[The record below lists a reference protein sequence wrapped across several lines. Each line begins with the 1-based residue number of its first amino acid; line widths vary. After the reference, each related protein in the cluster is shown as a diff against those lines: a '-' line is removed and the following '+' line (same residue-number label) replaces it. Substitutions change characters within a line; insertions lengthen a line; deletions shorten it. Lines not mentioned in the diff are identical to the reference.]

1 MVVFPKVFFPFA
13 EPVTATLY
21 SFAMFSL
28 AFVARPIGS
37 IVFTAVDR
45 RHGRGVKL
53 TIALFL
59 LGFSTMAV
67 SFLPGYAQIGAWS
80 LYLLGVLRVGQGLAL
95 GGAWDGLASLLALN
109 APIERRGF
117 YAAIPQLGAPLGFMV
132 ASVLFSFFL
141 LNLSEAD
148 FLDWGWRYPFF
159 CAFAINV
166 VALFSRLAACRHRRV
181 RSPSG
186 AGRLEPSPIIPLIR
200 NHAPE
205 LLVGALIPLASF
217 ALFHL
222 VTVFPISWITLFT
235 QRSAGEFLMVQCS
248 GAFICAG
255 AIVASGLIADQIGR
269 RMLLLVSAGLIAVFA
284 IASTIAPLIVEENA
298 IGQTIYVN
306 AGFALLGLSY
316 GQSSGAVTSQLE
328 QRYRYTGAAL
338 TNDLAWLLGAGF
350 APLIVL
356 YLSARYGLACVG
368 LYLLSGAVTPFS
380 RSPSPAR
387 KSGRS
392 EPAEPI
398 IRPSPSA
405 PRHPRSGEGSWSDSP
420 GHLASPPRLP
430 SRGSLARKGPAR
442 LGAARR
448 LGAAHRLQPGRHEP
462 SGDVAVQ
469 QRNLIIASTAL
480 MLLVIVPVI
489 ALTFM
494 FAWRYRASNT
504 EATYDPDWHHSTQL
518 EVVIWTVPLLII
530 IALGAMT
537 WISTHT
543 LDPFRPLSRSRPTS
557 PCPPT

>member
-1 MVVFPKVFFPFA
+1 MTMDQVEGPQPTSTPLERDARLVSTDHKVAPSEIAIGVIIGRAAEYFDFFVFAIASVVVFPRVFFPFA

-21 SFAMFSL
+21 AFAMFSL

-37 IVFTAVDR
+37 IIFMAVDR

-59 LGFSTMAV
+59 LGFSTMAI

-80 LYLLGVLRVGQGLAL
+80 LYLLGILRVGQGLAL

-132 ASVLFSFFL
+132 AAVLFAFFL

-159 CAFAINV
+159 CAFAVNV
-166 VALFSRLAACRHRRV
+166 VALFSRLRLVATDEFSRLLELR
-181 RSPSG
+181 
-186 AGRLEPSPIIPLIR
+186 RLEPSPILPLIR
-200 NHAPE
+200 DYAGV

-235 QRSAGEFLMVQCS
+235 QRSAGEFLMIQCS

-255 AIVASGLIADQIGR
+255 AVVASGLIADQIGR
-269 RMLLLVSAGLIAVFA
+269 RMLLMISAGLIAVFA
-284 IASTIAPLIVEENA
+284 ICSIIAPLIVEENA

-316 GQSSGAVTSQLE
+316 GQSSGAVTSQLD

-338 TNDLAWLLGAGF
+338 INDLAWLLGAGF

-356 YLSARYGLACVG
+356 FLSARYGLACVG
-368 LYLLSGAVTPFS
+368 LYLLSGAVTT
-380 RSPSPAR
+380 
-387 KSGRS
+387 
-392 EPAEPI
+392 
-398 IRPSPSA
+398 
-405 PRHPRSGEGSWSDSP
+405 
-420 GHLASPPRLP
+420 L
-430 SRGSLARKGPAR
+430 
-442 LGAARR
+442 
-448 LGAAHRLQPGRHEP
+448 
-462 SGDVAVQ
+462 VA
-469 QRNLIIASTAL
+469 LS
-480 MLLVIVPVI
+480 
-489 ALTFM
+489 
-494 FAWRYRASNT
+494 
-504 EATYDPDWHHSTQL
+504 
-518 EVVIWTVPLLII
+518 
-530 IALGAMT
+530 
-537 WISTHT
+537 
-543 LDPFRPLSRSRPTS
+543 LSRSEIRQV
-557 PCPPT
+557 

>member
-1 MVVFPKVFFPFA
+1 MAIDHAQGPPPTSTPLERDARLVSTDHKVAPSEIAIGVVIGRAAEYFDFFVFGIACVVVFPKVFFPFA
-13 EPVTATLY
+13 EPLTATLY
-21 SFAMFSL
+21 AFAMFSL

-37 IVFTAVDR
+37 IIFMSVDR

-53 TIALFL
+53 TISLFL
-59 LGFSTMAV
+59 LGFSTMAM
-67 SFLPGYAQIGAWS
+67 SFLPSYAQIGAWS
-80 LYLLGVLRVGQGLAL
+80 LYLLGLLRVGQGLAL

-109 APIERRGF
+109 APVGRRGF

-132 ASVLFSFFL
+132 ASTLFSFFL

-166 VALFSRLAACRHRRV
+166 VALFSRLRLVATDEFAFLMEHR
-181 RSPSG
+181 
-186 AGRLEPSPIIPLIR
+186 RLEPSPIVPLIR
-200 NHAPE
+200 NYWPV
-205 LLVGALIPLASF
+205 LIVGALIPLASF

-269 RMLLLVSAGLIAVFA
+269 RMLLLLGASLIAIFA

-316 GQSSGAVTSQLE
+316 GQSSGAVTSQLA
-328 QRYRYTGAAL
+328 QRFRYTGAAL

-368 LYLLSGAVTPFS
+368 LYLLSGAVTT
-380 RSPSPAR
+380 
-387 KSGRS
+387 
-392 EPAEPI
+392 
-398 IRPSPSA
+398 
-405 PRHPRSGEGSWSDSP
+405 
-420 GHLASPPRLP
+420 L
-430 SRGSLARKGPAR
+430 
-442 LGAARR
+442 
-448 LGAAHRLQPGRHEP
+448 
-462 SGDVAVQ
+462 
-469 QRNLIIASTAL
+469 
-480 MLLVIVPVI
+480 I
-489 ALTFM
+489 AL
-494 FAWRYRASNT
+494 S
-504 EATYDPDWHHSTQL
+504 
-518 EVVIWTVPLLII
+518 
-530 IALGAMT
+530 
-537 WISTHT
+537 
-543 LDPFRPLSRSRPTS
+543 LSRSEIRQV
-557 PCPPT
+557 

>member
-1 MVVFPKVFFPFA
+1 MKKQITAMAIDHIEGPLPSSAPLERDARLVSTDHKVAPSEIAIGVIIGRAAEYFDFFVFAIASVVVFPKVFFPFA

-21 SFAMFSL
+21 SFAVFSL

-37 IVFTAVDR
+37 VVFTAVDR

-132 ASVLFSFFL
+132 AGVLFAFFL

-159 CAFAINV
+159 CAFAVNV
-166 VALFSRLAACRHRRV
+166 VALFSRLRLVATDEFARLLER
-181 RSPSG
+181 
-186 AGRLEPSPIIPLIR
+186 GRLEPSPIIPLIR

-248 GAFICAG
+248 GALICAG
-255 AIVASGLIADQIGR
+255 AVIASGLIADQIGR
-269 RMLLLVSAGLIAVFA
+269 RMLLLVSASLIAVFA
-284 IASTIAPLIVEENA
+284 IGSIIAPLIVEENA

-316 GQSSGAVTSQLE
+316 GQSSGAVTSRLE
-328 QRYRYTGAAL
+328 QRFRYTGAAL

-356 YLSARYGLACVG
+356 FLSARYGLACVG
-368 LYLLSGAVTPFS
+368 LYLLSGAVTTL
-380 RSPSPAR
+380 
-387 KSGRS
+387 
-392 EPAEPI
+392 
-398 IRPSPSA
+398 
-405 PRHPRSGEGSWSDSP
+405 
-420 GHLASPPRLP
+420 LALS
-430 SRGSLARKGPAR
+430 
-442 LGAARR
+442 
-448 LGAAHRLQPGRHEP
+448 
-462 SGDVAVQ
+462 
-469 QRNLIIASTAL
+469 
-480 MLLVIVPVI
+480 
-489 ALTFM
+489 
-494 FAWRYRASNT
+494 
-504 EATYDPDWHHSTQL
+504 
-518 EVVIWTVPLLII
+518 
-530 IALGAMT
+530 
-537 WISTHT
+537 
-543 LDPFRPLSRSRPTS
+543 LSRSEIRQV
-557 PCPPT
+557 

>member
-1 MVVFPKVFFPFA
+1 MTMDQVEGPQPSSAPLERDARLVSTDHKVAPSEIAIGVIIGRTAEYFDFFVFAIASVVVFPKVFFPFA

-37 IVFTAVDR
+37 IIFTAVDR

-59 LGFSTMAV
+59 LGFSTMAI

-80 LYLLGVLRVGQGLAL
+80 LYLLGILRIGQGLAL

-132 ASVLFSFFL
+132 AAVLFAFFL

-159 CAFAINV
+159 CAFAVNV
-166 VALFSRLAACRHRRV
+166 VALFSRLRLVATEEFSRLLERR
-181 RSPSG
+181 
-186 AGRLEPSPIIPLIR
+186 RLEPSPIIPLIR
-200 NHAPE
+200 DYGGV

-235 QRSAGEFLMVQCS
+235 ERSAGEFLMIQCS

-255 AIVASGLIADQIGR
+255 AVVASGLIADQIGR
-269 RMLLLVSAGLIAVFA
+269 RMLLLISAGLIAVFA
-284 IASTIAPLIVEENA
+284 ICSIIAPLIIEENA

-306 AGFALLGLSY
+306 AGFVLLGLSY
-316 GQSSGAVTSQLE
+316 GQSSGAVTSQLD

-356 YLSARYGLACVG
+356 FLSARYGLACVG
-368 LYLLSGAVTPFS
+368 LYLLSGAVTT
-380 RSPSPAR
+380 
-387 KSGRS
+387 
-392 EPAEPI
+392 
-398 IRPSPSA
+398 
-405 PRHPRSGEGSWSDSP
+405 
-420 GHLASPPRLP
+420 L
-430 SRGSLARKGPAR
+430 
-442 LGAARR
+442 
-448 LGAAHRLQPGRHEP
+448 
-462 SGDVAVQ
+462 VA
-469 QRNLIIASTAL
+469 LS
-480 MLLVIVPVI
+480 
-489 ALTFM
+489 
-494 FAWRYRASNT
+494 
-504 EATYDPDWHHSTQL
+504 
-518 EVVIWTVPLLII
+518 
-530 IALGAMT
+530 
-537 WISTHT
+537 
-543 LDPFRPLSRSRPTS
+543 LSRSEIRQV
-557 PCPPT
+557 

>member
-1 MVVFPKVFFPFA
+1 MTMDQVEGPQPSSAPLERDARLVSTDHKVAPSEIAIGVIIGRTAEYFDFFVFAIASVVVFPKVFFPFA

-37 IVFTAVDR
+37 IIFTAVDR

-59 LGFSTMAV
+59 LGFSTMAI

-80 LYLLGVLRVGQGLAL
+80 LYLLGILRIGQGLAL

-132 ASVLFSFFL
+132 AAVLFAFFL

-159 CAFAINV
+159 CAFAVNV
-166 VALFSRLAACRHRRV
+166 VALFSRLRLVATEEFSRLLERR
-181 RSPSG
+181 
-186 AGRLEPSPIIPLIR
+186 RLEPSPIIPLIR
-200 NHAPE
+200 DYGGV

-235 QRSAGEFLMVQCS
+235 ERSAGEFLMIQCS

-255 AIVASGLIADQIGR
+255 AVVASGLIADQIGR
-269 RMLLLVSAGLIAVFA
+269 RMLLLISAGLIAVFA
-284 IASTIAPLIVEENA
+284 ICSIIAPLIVEENA

-306 AGFALLGLSY
+306 AGFVLLGLSY
-316 GQSSGAVTSQLE
+316 GQSSGAVTSQLD

-356 YLSARYGLACVG
+356 FLSARYGLACVG
-368 LYLLSGAVTPFS
+368 LYLLSGAVTT
-380 RSPSPAR
+380 
-387 KSGRS
+387 
-392 EPAEPI
+392 
-398 IRPSPSA
+398 
-405 PRHPRSGEGSWSDSP
+405 
-420 GHLASPPRLP
+420 L
-430 SRGSLARKGPAR
+430 
-442 LGAARR
+442 
-448 LGAAHRLQPGRHEP
+448 
-462 SGDVAVQ
+462 VA
-469 QRNLIIASTAL
+469 LS
-480 MLLVIVPVI
+480 
-489 ALTFM
+489 
-494 FAWRYRASNT
+494 
-504 EATYDPDWHHSTQL
+504 
-518 EVVIWTVPLLII
+518 
-530 IALGAMT
+530 
-537 WISTHT
+537 
-543 LDPFRPLSRSRPTS
+543 LSRSEIRQV
-557 PCPPT
+557 